1 MNEQNVEQ
9 PKLPGLIYGEC
20 TFWITI
26 AGMLVSIA
34 GMLYYFAGNSQLLK
48 VDTLAQDLWGG
59 KNPAYI
65 WESGGGTEALSGQ
78 WNLQKL
84 SFGDGIAMLGISIC
98 CFAGVI
104 GAWGAWAG
112 MIISKEKSFFFQ
124 ILAIIVCLLLSCAA
138 CGLIY
143 LH

>member
-1 MNEQNVEQ
+1 MSEQNVKPQ
-9 PKLPGLIYGEC
+9 QLSGLIYGEC

-48 VDTLAQDLWGG
+48 VDTLMQDLWEG

-65 WESGGGTEALSGQ
+65 WKSNGASDAQFEQWKLS
-78 WNLQKL
+78 NL

-98 CFAGVI
+98 CFAGVV
-104 GAWGAWAG
+104 GAWGAWVG
-112 MIISKEKSFFFQ
+112 MVISKEKSVFFQ
-124 ILAIIVCLLLSCAA
+124 IFAMIICILLSCAA